1 MRNEFADI
9 SQKED
14 ESVSDDQ
21 IHFNYLSHFDSDAI
35 PTEQRK
41 CEKFGKSLRLTYR
54 QRIVP
59 MDIKKFDQIVRTAM
73 IMEDEGERIREIRER
88 EKVLKTRAEG

>member
-9 SQKED
+9 SQNED
-14 ESVSDDQ
+14 ESVSDYQ
-21 IHFNYLSHFDSDAI
+21 IRFNYLSHFDRDAI

-41 CEKFGKSLRLTYR
+41 CEKFEKSLKLIYK

-59 MDIKKFDQIVRTAM
+59 MDINKFDQIIRTAM
-73 IMEDEGERIREIRER
+73 IMEDEGERI
-88 EKVLKTRAEG
+88 